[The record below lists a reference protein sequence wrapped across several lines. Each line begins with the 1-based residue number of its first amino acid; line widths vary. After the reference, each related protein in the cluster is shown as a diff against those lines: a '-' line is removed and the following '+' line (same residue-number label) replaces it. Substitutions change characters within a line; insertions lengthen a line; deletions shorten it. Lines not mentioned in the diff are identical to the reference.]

1 MVVAQNYQLVKD
13 RIARACARVGRN
25 PEEITIVA
33 VSKTVSPVAIREAFQ
48 AGMRHFGENRVQ
60 DAEEKLAGLLDI
72 RPAFTFHMVGHLQS
86 NKAALAT
93 LPTVQP
99 YVAYYAKFKKTYHV
113 LLQLESVA
121 LKGKPLPRVAALVEA
136 MFMAELKNQLLT
148 AGHDLDSLRE
158 PIQLDVAKGG
168 EHYTLL
174 NGKEET
180 LKAGD
185 MFIADAEGVTSSILY
200 GPDYRTRITPE
211 TRNVLFTVY
220 APPGIDHFAVR
231 HHLEDI
237 QTYVRL
243 IAPEARTELLI
254 VHSAG

>member
-1 MVVAQNYQLVKD
+1 MLIVSDAWQATYPGAAQGLLVMRNVA
-13 RIARACARVGRN
+13 N
-25 PEEITIVA
+25 PEHHAELERRKA
-33 VSKTVSPVAIREAFQ
+33 ELEAQLRARF
-48 AGMRHFGENRVQ
+48 AG
-60 DAEEKLAGLLDI
+60 
-72 RPAFTFHMVGHLQS
+72 S
-86 NKAALAT
+86 SKAALAA
-93 LPTVQP
+93 LPSVQP
-99 YVAYYAKFKKTYHV
+99 YVTYYGQFKKTYHV

-148 AGHDLDSLRE
+148 AGHDLDALRE
-158 PIQLDVAKGG
+158 PLQLDVAKGS

-180 LKAGD
+180 LKPGD

-237 QTYVRL
+237 QTYVGL
-243 IAPEARTELLI
+243 IAPEARTELLK
-254 VHSAG
+254 VYGS